1 MTSLSETMT
10 RRKIIGVLIRAAR
23 EQAGKSAKAAAAAIG
38 RSPKAL
44 KRIEAGDEDISMP
57 ELIALAHF
65 LDVPIDYFFDES
77 ITLTDLD
84 DKRSQLKQAE
94 DQKQLVMRH
103 LREARERA
111 KLTQAQLAA
120 RIDSSARIIS
130 LYERGKRHPSA
141 AHLVQ
146 LAEVLDIPM
155 RQLLPHEAERVDDD
169 RDSLPQEVR
178 QFALDTRN
186 LPYLRAAVQLR
197 ALSPVDAQK
206 LIAILS
212 VVVEQ
217 ALPSANGTDNVS

>member
-23 EQAGKSAKAAAAAIG
+23 EQAGKSTKVSAAAIG
-38 RSPKAL
+38 RSRRAL
-44 KRIEAGDEDISMP
+44 KKIEAGDEDIRMP

-65 LDVPIDYFFDES
+65 LDVPIDYFFDEG
-77 ITLTDLD
+77 ITLTDVD

-94 DQKQLVMRH
+94 DQKRLVMRH

-111 KLTQAQLAA
+111 GLTQTQLAV

-130 LYERGKRHPSA
+130 MYERGKRHPSA
-141 AHLVQ
+141 AHLAQ

-155 RQLLPHEAERVDDD
+155 RQLLPGEGEQVGDDW
-169 RDSLPQEVR
+169 DSLPQEVR

-186 LPYLRAAVQLR
+186 LPYLRVARQLR
-197 ALSPVDAQK
+197 GLSPVDAQK
-206 LIAILS
+206 LITILS

-217 ALPSANGTDNVS
+217 ALPSVNGTDNVS